1 MLFTWSN
8 NSDEILVDGHLCQ
21 RQRATM
27 LPEGHKAC
35 QWKLERTAEYKVVWR
50 GSQKRTGQ
58 SPPPPP
64 CQPVCPRALWEKL
77 DWGPALTDTKNWSV

>member
-50 GSQKRTGQ
+50 GEPEEDGPVSS
-58 SPPPPP
+58 SPLSASLPQGTMGKAGLGP
-64 CQPVCPRALWEKL
+64 C
-77 DWGPALTDTKNWSV
+77 TD